1 MNKTPIRS
9 AFVLGSSSAVAI
21 AICSA
26 LAKQGC
32 LRFHL
37 VARNLSSNQPL
48 VDELRQNHGAE
59 ITVEQLDLLES
70 QPSRPNISGNFDLY
84 LITAGSLGDAELA
97 RNDASEALRITTVN
111 YSGLLPWLTSITSA
125 ERINAPGRLW
135 IFSSVAGDRGRP
147 SNYAYGAAKAALSIF
162 AEGLLLRCHG
172 KPFSIR
178 IIKAGFMATPMSI
191 GKAPPSLCV
200 SPAAVARDLLR
211 HPNRRGYEYLPWC
224 WQPVMLLVRLLPN
237 FIAAKL

>member
-21 AICSA
+21 AICRA
-26 LAKQGC
+26 LAQQGC
-32 LRFHL
+32 LRFQL
-37 VARNLSSNQPL
+37 LARNLSANQAL
-48 VDELRQNHGAE
+48 VDELRQTYGAE
-59 ITVEQLDLLES
+59 VNVQQLDLLENK
-70 QPSRPNISGNFDLY
+70 PSPPEIPGDFDLY

-111 YSGLLPWLTSITSA
+111 YSGLLPWLTSITSP
-125 ERINAPGRLW
+125 ERINSPGRLW

-178 IIKAGFMATPMSI
+178 ILKAGFMATPMSL
-191 GKAPPSLCV
+191 GKAPQSLCV
-200 SPAAVARDLLR
+200 SPASVARDLLR